1 MFFTYNR
8 GRLCVLFR
16 MEGVEPSTYDD
27 VLPQLLTDL
36 LNPSIQHAKYL
47 SPAGYSVMFCD
58 PWDLTPTNHAHC
70 NQALDCNISNLITT
84 LSYTCSQIGFAGR
97 PAPPV
102 TLHKPWFPCGPV
114 DLCSF
119 PCICFTVTSTG
130 FVSER
135 SLAAVS
141 RLAWMDHLAMAQS
154 CRRILLWADHSAYPS
169 GAKPPIF
176 SIFKELVLAVFT
188 YVSCNLGCNFL
199 LLF

>member
-1 MFFTYNR
+1 MTCCHSCWQIFWTHQYNT
-8 GRLCVLFR
+8 
-16 MEGVEPSTYDD
+16 PSTFL
-27 VLPQLLTDL
+27 LPDTQWCFAI
-36 LNPSIQHAKYL
+36 NGPKPI
-47 SPAGYSVMFCD
+47 
-58 PWDLTPTNHAHC
+58 NHAHC

-84 LSYTCSQIGFAGR
+84 LSYTCSQIGTAGR
-97 PAPPV
+97 SAPPV
-102 TLHKPWFPCGPV
+102 TLHKPWFLSRPV
-114 DLCSF
+114 DLRSF

-141 RLAWMDHLAMAQS
+141 RLAWPDHLAMAQS